1 MIKKQSSIQFI
12 LQRPLSDI
20 KANLIQTMNMCKGMA
35 NNNQKV
41 SLIVPICIS
50 AKEAESIL
58 NSIIKNYENYFNL
71 VYSWGVIHHSH
82 DTETILKNIFKSLKI
97 NGNHDFLTP
106 I

>member
-41 SLIVPICIS
+41 SLILPICIS

-58 NSIIKNYENYFNL
+58 NSIIKNYENYFKIILIPFDPKLKLFDEFDRFL
-71 VYSWGVIHHSH
+71 V
-82 DTETILKNIFKSLKI
+82 LKKQVLESFFFRI
-97 NGNHDFLTP
+97 
-106 I
+106 